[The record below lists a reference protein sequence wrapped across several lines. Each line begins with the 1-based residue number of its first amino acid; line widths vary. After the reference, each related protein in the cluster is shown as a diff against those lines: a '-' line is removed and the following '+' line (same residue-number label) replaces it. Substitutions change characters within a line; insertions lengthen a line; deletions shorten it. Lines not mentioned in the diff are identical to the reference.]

1 MDRFRAM
8 YARAVEEA
16 ASRLRELRS
25 EERGDLTLAA
35 LAMALALGATQLSP
49 ELAMPL
55 FLGGVG
61 VGALGV
67 RALWRR
73 WDLLDRLSSEPDAY
87 VISDVLAFASRE
99 ATMGRRRARA
109 ASMRHWL
116 STPHDRRL
124 GPVVHDLAALAE
136 ELEDERLEFDPV
148 CAVDCARLL
157 NDGIDSPLLNP
168 GSPAGELEARI
179 RRIRSG
185 FQSRELAA

>member
-1 MDRFRAM
+1 M
-8 YARAVEEA
+8 YTRAVEDA
-16 ASRLRELRS
+16 AAQLRALRA
-25 EERGDLTLAA
+25 EERGDLTLAG
-35 LAMALALGATQLSP
+35 LAMALALGATQLRP

-109 ASMRHWL
+109 ASMRSWL
-116 STPHDRRL
+116 REAEDCRL
-124 GPVVHDLAALAE
+124 ASVHELEALAE
-136 ELEDERLEFDPV
+136 ELEDESLELDPA

-157 NDGIDSPLLNP
+157 TDGIDSPLLSHAAP
-168 GSPAGELEARI
+168 VDDLEARI

-185 FQSRELAA
+185 FRSRELTA